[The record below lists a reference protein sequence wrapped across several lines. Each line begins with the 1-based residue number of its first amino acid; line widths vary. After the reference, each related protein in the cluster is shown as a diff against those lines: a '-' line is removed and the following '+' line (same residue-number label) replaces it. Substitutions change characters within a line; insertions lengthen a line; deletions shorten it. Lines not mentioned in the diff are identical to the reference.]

1 MSRRTQDPIRLQSDF
16 NYRACTFFGRAFDPV
31 LLSSLLPY
39 HGPSTPALGPV
50 WASPLSLA
58 ATQGITVVFFSSGYL
73 DVSVRRVPL
82 LQPCIHLQMTAHVCC
97 RVPPFGHLRFFA
109 SLQLHGAFRSLAR
122 PSSVSSGK
130 AFAVRPS
137 LLNQW
142 FSCVSRCS
150 FSRTVFY
157 CFLSLSYNLRFRPF
171 LLCLFFLVA
180 QFSKIDHSEKSLT
193 SQN

>member
-1 MSRRTQDPIRLQSDF
+1 MFQF
-16 NYRACTFFGRAFDPV
+16 A
-31 LLSSLLPY
+31 
-39 HGPSTPALGPV
+39 
-50 WASPLSLA
+50 
-58 ATQGITVVFFSSGYL
+58 GYL
-73 DVSVRRVPL
+73 SCR
-82 LQPCIHLQMTAHVCC
+82 PCIHLQMTTHVSL
-97 RVPPFGHLRFFA
+97 PGFPHSDTSA
-109 SLQLHGAFRSLAR
+109 SSLPYDFTELFRSLAR

-180 QFSKIDHSEKSLT
+180 QFSKIDSSEKSMT

>member
-1 MSRRTQDPIRLQSDF
+1 MSRRTQDPIRLRSDF

-31 LLSSLLPY
+31 LLSLSCHIMVLQPR
-39 HGPSTPALGPV
+39 SLGPV
-50 WASPLSLA
+50 WASPFRSRRYSGESLL
-58 ATQGITVVFFSSGYL
+58 FSFSSGYL

-82 LQPCIHLQMTAHVCC
+82 LQAMYSPADDSSCLC
-97 RVPPFGHLRFFA
+97 RVPHSDTSA
-109 SLQLHGAFRSLAR
+109 SSLPYSFTELFRSLAR
-122 PSSVSSGK
+122 PSSVSSGQ

-171 LLCLFFLVA
+171 LLCLFLLSCSVF
-180 QFSKIDHSEKSLT
+180 KDRSL
-193 SQN
+193 

>member
-1 MSRRTQDPIRLQSDF
+1 MFQF
-16 NYRACTFFGRAFDPV
+16 A
-31 LLSSLLPY
+31 
-39 HGPSTPALGPV
+39 
-50 WASPLSLA
+50 
-58 ATQGITVVFFSSGYL
+58 GYL
-73 DVSVRRVPL
+73 SCR
-82 LQPCIHLQMTAHVCC
+82 PCIHLQMTAHVCC

-122 PSSVSSGK
+122 PSSVSSGQ

-150 FSRTVFY
+150 LSRTVFY

-180 QFSKIDHSEKSLT
+180 QFSKIDSLREVLDLSKLNRYT
-193 SQN
+193 HYFLQFPLFFFLLRKEVIHPHVPVGIPCYDLTPVIGPAFDGSLPEGLCHRLRALPTPMV

>member
-1 MSRRTQDPIRLQSDF
+1 MFQF
-16 NYRACTFFGRAFDPV
+16 A
-31 LLSSLLPY
+31 
-39 HGPSTPALGPV
+39 
-50 WASPLSLA
+50 
-58 ATQGITVVFFSSGYL
+58 GYL
-73 DVSVRRVPL
+73 SCR
-82 LQPCIHLQMTAHVCC
+82 PCIHLQMTAHVCC

-122 PSSVSSGK
+122 PSSVSSGQ

-142 FSCVSRCS
+142 FSCVSRFFFLFQEL
-150 FSRTVFY
+150 FSY

-180 QFSKIDHSEKSLT
+180 QFSKIDFLRSPLT

>member
-1 MSRRTQDPIRLQSDF
+1 MFQF
-16 NYRACTFFGRAFDPV
+16 A
-31 LLSSLLPY
+31 
-39 HGPSTPALGPV
+39 
-50 WASPLSLA
+50 
-58 ATQGITVVFFSSGYL
+58 GYL
-73 DVSVRRVPL
+73 SCR
-82 LQPCIHLQMTAHVCC
+82 PCIHLQMTAHVCC

-122 PSSVSSGK
+122 PSSVSSGQ

-150 FSRTVFY
+150 LSRTVFY

-180 QFSKIDHSEKSLT
+180 QFSKIDSLWEVLDLSKLNRYT
-193 SQN
+193 PYFLQFPLFFFLLRKEVIHPHVPVGIPCYDLTPVISSTLGASLLCRLG

>member
-1 MSRRTQDPIRLQSDF
+1 MFQF
-16 NYRACTFFGRAFDPV
+16 A
-31 LLSSLLPY
+31 
-39 HGPSTPALGPV
+39 
-50 WASPLSLA
+50 
-58 ATQGITVVFFSSGYL
+58 GYL
-73 DVSVRRVPL
+73 SCR
-82 LQPCIHLQMTAHVCC
+82 PCIHLQMTAHVCC

-122 PSSVSSGK
+122 PSSVSSGQ

-171 LLCLFFLVA
+171 LLCLFFML
-180 QFSKIDHSEKSLT
+180 FSFQRSIPLSDPSIPQNQTRIPLELRLPFLHSFSLERR
-193 SQN
+193 